1 MTEMLT
7 WLGAWYN
14 LLPVF
19 CVLLSTGFALIQ
31 IFFGFLPDSM
41 DADIDADGDID
52 LDLDLDIDADVDLDV
67 DVDVDVDA
75 DVDASG
81 GAFEGLGGTVLA
93 FAGFGKAQTSLL
105 LMMLVFLFGAC
116 SLLLSWL
123 LGPLPGIPVAG
134 WLVVVGVYCASL
146 FLAAG
151 VTGRCAALLN
161 KVSPKSKTV
170 TKPASSLVGKSAT
183 AATSI
188 TPRGGQAK
196 LGSRY
201 IQVLSTRGTI
211 NRGSRVLIVA
221 YDAKRLAYTV
231 ESI

>member
-105 LMMLVFLFGAC
+105 LMMRVFLFGAC

-123 LGPLPGIPVAG
+123 LGPLRPCLCSTLKVPLWFWRWSWRPVRI
-134 WLVVVGVYCASL
+134 S
-146 FLAAG
+146 
-151 VTGRCAALLN
+151 
-161 KVSPKSKTV
+161 SKTHW
-170 TKPASSLVGKSAT
+170 PCSFLSSALR
-183 AATSI
+183 
-188 TPRGGQAK
+188 TPR
-196 LGSRY
+196 S
-201 IQVLSTRGTI
+201 
-211 NRGSRVLIVA
+211 
-221 YDAKRLAYTV
+221 
-231 ESI
+231 